1 MIFNLNIIFSLTTD
15 PTYSIKT
22 LVFTRSHEA
31 IPFQLPIGMF
41 PYYFI
46 FVKNS
51 AIMNFPMFLNQDI
64 TQTELL
70 GWYIYTYSFYIFFV
84 LGLVL
89 LIAMIGS
96 IILVLNQNVN
106 VRRQLI
112 FKQVLKGLKTSVV
125 LKN

>member
-1 MIFNLNIIFSLTTD
+1 V
-15 PTYSIKT
+15 YEY
-22 LVFTRSHEA
+22 TRYVAGMEFH
-31 IPFQLPIGMF
+31 PPIGMF

-46 FVKNS
+46 FVKNN
-51 AIMNFPMFLNQDI
+51 AILNFPMFLSQDI

-112 FKQVLKGLKTSVV
+112 FKQVLRELRTSVV